1 MLSLDGFG
9 PTLQAIFEQL
19 NPADTSPD
27 VSSFFHLRWSET
39 GRLVSH
45 LAGSM
50 NLLWLSCAWGF
61 ASGLRSLGPST
72 ARRFLIIAGLWFFP
86 PLLFFSAVHFG
97 QIGYLLIL
105 LPLPCL
111 FTAGLFYDGQF
122 RAGSGLALAIL
133 LISHLVLFSTDLT
146 AYIDPR
152 FRPRSPR
159 DRALAML
166 GEKTPSLLGLNQ
178 RLLNENDRRMDA
190 FVSCITRFSP
200 GEVIVISGPNSASV
214 YRTYWPIPID
224 DVYRNLAA
232 ELPAYRIL
240 VPSGEAQLVFETHQY
255 KTMVHDTSELELPA
269 SVRHLVATVDSIP
282 AACSPSGIEFQ
293 HLDFQGQS
301 CFVAEVDGSF
311 SYCGIRFVVA
321 GS

>member
-9 PTLQAIFEQL
+9 PALQAMSGLFA
-19 NPADTSPD
+19 PADA
-27 VSSFFHLRWSET
+27 SSGGFPFLRTRWSET
-39 GRLVSH
+39 GRLVVH

-61 ASGLRSLGPST
+61 ASGLRSLGAAPL
-72 ARRFLIIAGLWFFP
+72 RRFLIIAGLWFCP
-86 PLLFFSAVHFG
+86 PLLFFSVVHFG

-111 FTAGLFYDGQF
+111 LTAGLFCGGQF
-122 RAGSGLALAIL
+122 RVGSGLALATL
-133 LISHLVLFSTDLT
+133 LISSLVLFSADLT
-146 AYIDPR
+146 GYIDPR

-178 RLLNENDRRMDA
+178 RLLAENDRRMDA
-190 FVSCITRFSP
+190 FLSCITRFSP

-240 VPSGEAQLVFETHQY
+240 VPSAEAQAVFETHQY
-255 KTMVHDTSELELPA
+255 KTMVHDTPELELPA

-293 HLDFQGQS
+293 RLDFQGQS

-311 SYCGIRFVVA
+311 SYCGIRFLVA
-321 GS
+321 GY